1 MIERQFLNDSVL
13 QLSQGF
19 QVYVYNDKFV
29 DVICDKFKEKY
40 NIDVEIKEKKDY
52 FIIKP
57 LEVAKNKKRKIKE
70 V

>member
-1 MIERQFLNDSVL
+1 MIERQFLTRSIVNVPP
-13 QLSQGF
+13 
-19 QVYVYNDKFV
+19 NDKFV